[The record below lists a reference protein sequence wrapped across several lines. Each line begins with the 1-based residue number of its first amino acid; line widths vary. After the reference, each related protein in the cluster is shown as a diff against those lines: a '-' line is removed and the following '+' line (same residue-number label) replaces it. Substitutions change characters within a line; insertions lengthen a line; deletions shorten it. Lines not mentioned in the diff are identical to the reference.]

1 MSETLTSA
9 FSTALD
15 TIQTDVGSII
25 AIALPIGLAI
35 MGIFIAI
42 RLGIRF
48 FRSIAKQYGRV
59 LLCPAGCMAPPGVS
73 KKGLLIMVG
82 FIIFLLL
89 LLFLEIVGIA
99 ASVYFV
105 AVRVKKRM
113 ENPEASSFFRRK
125 KNNTVQDL
133 KDAVAVKELL
143 EKLGGSDSEA
153 VREIMNAAAE
163 QPQ

>member
-1 MSETLTSA
+1 
-9 FSTALD
+9 
-15 TIQTDVGSII
+15 
-25 AIALPIGLAI
+25 
-35 MGIFIAI
+35 
-42 RLGIRF
+42 
-48 FRSIAKQYGRV
+48 
-59 LLCPAGCMAPPGVS
+59 MAPPGVS